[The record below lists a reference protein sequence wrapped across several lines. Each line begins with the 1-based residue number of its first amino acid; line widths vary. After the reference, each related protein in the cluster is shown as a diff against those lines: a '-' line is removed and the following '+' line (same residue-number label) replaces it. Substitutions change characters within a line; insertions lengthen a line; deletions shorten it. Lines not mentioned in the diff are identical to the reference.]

1 MRRFSLSIFC
11 VLFLLVQVSSADFRF
26 SPHFNK
32 AGLIHWRSW
41 NAVTLEEVKGTNKPI
56 LLSLS
61 AVWCH
66 WCHVMDETTYSDD
79 DVIRFIN
86 ENFIPIRVDADMRPD
101 IDALYNQGG
110 WPSTLVLA
118 VEGDIIHGGTY
129 IQAEEMVPWLKR
141 SLALYRERSS
151 NIGKEGRDKEGKAQD
166 GEISPP
172 EKPDIAKTVSFLKS
186 EFDNKYGGFSGP
198 QKFPNPD
205 AINFL
210 LSEFVRR
217 GDAEAKEVIVK
228 TLDEMA
234 HGEIHDAVEGGFFR
248 YATRSDWSSPHYEKM
263 LDLNAEIARNY
274 AFAYQVFR
282 RPPYKKIAIE
292 TMDYII
298 RTLFNSPKGLF
309 YGSQDADEHYYTSSK
324 RTGLRPPNIDT
335 VFYAGP
341 NARMISAL
349 VVAYG
354 ATGRADYLK
363 YATRAADFMI
373 RNVYS
378 PEDGVSRFYRN
389 GEKGLKGLL
398 DDNVLFGQALL
409 DLYEA
414 TGEKKYIA
422 VSRQLG
428 TLMVR
433 RFSDGANGR
442 FRYSLDTTL
451 VEPSAPGRLLEYN
464 SAMANFHTA
473 MFLQRLFRQD
483 GNLSLKRAGDA
494 AISSMKKSCER
505 FGPAAAVCGS
515 AIRWELQDPFEVVI
529 VAAERPERFLAEVNR
544 IFVPEKVVRI
554 LSMKKEKA
562 EIAKLGYPFEQALY
576 LCYGKQCMASVKMP
590 EEVREKINHFMKN
603 LPSR

>member
-11 VLFLLVQVSSADFRF
+11 VLFILVQVSSADFRF

-41 NAVTLEEVKGTNKPI
+41 NAGTLQEVKGTNKPI

-79 DVIRFIN
+79 YVIRFIN

-118 VEGDIIHGGTY
+118 AEGDIIHGGTY
-129 IQAEEMVPWLKR
+129 IPAEEMVPWLKR
-141 SLALYRERSS
+141 SLALYRERSR
-151 NIGKEGRDKEGKAQD
+151 NIGKEEREKEGKDQD

-210 LSEFVRR
+210 LSEFVRS
-217 GDAEAKEVIVK
+217 GDAEAKQVIVK

-234 HGEIHDAVEGGFFR
+234 LGEIHDAVEGGFFR
-248 YATRSDWSSPHYEKM
+248 YSTRSDWSSPHYEKM
-263 LDLNAEIARNY
+263 LDLNAEVTRNY
-274 AFAYQVFR
+274 AWAYQVFS
-282 RPPYKKIAIE
+282 RPLYKKIAIE

-298 RTLFNSPKGLF
+298 RTLFNSPQGLF
-309 YGSQDADEHYYTSSK
+309 YGSQDADEHYYTSGK

-349 VVAYG
+349 VAAYG
-354 ATGRADYLK
+354 ATGRAVYLK

-378 PEDGVSRFYRN
+378 PEDGVFRFYRN

-398 DDNVLFGQALL
+398 DDNVLFAQALL

-414 TGEKKYIA
+414 AGEKKYIA
-422 VSRQLG
+422 VSRQIG
-428 TLMVR
+428 TLMVG
-433 RFSDGANGR
+433 RFSDSANGR

-451 VEPSAPGRLLEYN
+451 VEPSEPGRLLEYN
-464 SAMANFHTA
+464 SALANFRAA
-473 MFLQRLFRQD
+473 MFLERLFRQD

-494 AISSMKKSCER
+494 AIS
-505 FGPAAAVCGS
+505 A
-515 AIRWELQDPFEVVI
+515 
-529 VAAERPERFLAEVNR
+529 
-544 IFVPEKVVRI
+544 
-554 LSMKKEKA
+554 
-562 EIAKLGYPFEQALY
+562 
-576 LCYGKQCMASVKMP
+576 
-590 EEVREKINHFMKN
+590 
-603 LPSR
+603 